1 MFRILVVDNGAI
13 DREMIRAVLTERLGE
28 LVEVLQAVGREDA
41 QSILSVQR
49 IDLLIAD
56 VPLSSATVKQL
67 ARQAR
72 SLNEGVSVI
81 LTSVKSGAQMAQLSV
96 RLGAR
101 GFLLKPFRREKLL
114 ELVCP
119 LVVESREQKSR
130 VEESRAAR
138 DKELC
143 LAALGSSIHECQ
155 YKKSLE
161 TAKEY
166 IDFLFRSNENMN
178 IIRGRTVEFVTGL
191 AALGENHSTEA
202 QSRLQ
207 TSLERFRLRF
217 DLQSSAFEV
226 SGVAEEMQ
234 NIIFAE
240 LESRQLYSG
249 DDLKKV
255 LNYIDRNIKRGVTLD
270 MAAAYV
276 GMSAS
281 YFSKFFKKY
290 MGVNFITYVTD
301 RKIEA
306 AKDMLINTD
315 RPVVN
320 IAYDLSYSE
329 TNYFSKTFKKKV
341 GVTPTEY
348 REQHLHGQGAKIG
361 G

>member
-13 DREMIRAVLTERLGE
+13 DREVIRSVLVERLGE
-28 LVEVLQAVGREDA
+28 IVEILQAAGREDA
-41 QSILSVQR
+41 QSILEAQR

-56 VPLSSATVKQL
+56 VPQSSALVKHLVRL
-67 ARQAR
+67 ARGM
-72 SLNEGVSVI
+72 NEKVGVI
-81 LTSVKSGAQMAQLSV
+81 LTSVKSGAKMAQLAV

-101 GFLLKPFRREKLL
+101 GYLLKPFRREKLL

-119 LVVESREQKSR
+119 LVVETSEQKSR
-130 VEESRAAR
+130 VEESRAEQDR
-138 DKELC
+138 QLC
-143 LAALGSSIHECQ
+143 LTAIGSSIHECQ

-166 IDFLFRSNENMN
+166 IDFLFRSNENIN
-178 IIRGRTVEFVTGL
+178 ITRSRTVEFITGL
-191 AALGENHSTEA
+191 ASLGEGHGSEV
-202 QSRLQ
+202 QQRLN

-226 SGVAEEMQ
+226 AGVAEEML

-281 YFSKFFKKY
+281 YFSKFFKKH

-306 AKDMLINTD
+306 AKDMLVNTD

-348 REQHLHGQGAKIG
+348 REQHLNPQGAKTG

>member
-13 DREMIRAVLTERLGE
+13 DRETIRSVLANRLGDI
-28 LVEVLQAVGREDA
+28 VEILQAAGREDA
-41 QSILSVQR
+41 QSILAVQR

-56 VPLSSATVKQL
+56 VPLSSAVVKHLVRL
-67 ARQAR
+67 ART
-72 SLNEGVSVI
+72 LNEKVGVI
-81 LTSVKSGAQMAQLSV
+81 LTSVKSGAEMAQLAV

-101 GFLLKPFRREKLL
+101 GYLLKPFRREKLL

-119 LVVESREQKSR
+119 LVVETSEQNSQ
-130 VEESRAAR
+130 VEESRAEHDR
-138 DKELC
+138 QLC
-143 LAALGSSIHECQ
+143 LAAIGSSIHECQ

-166 IDFLFRSNENMN
+166 IDYLFRSGENMN
-178 IIRGRTVEFVTGL
+178 IIRGRTVEFITGL
-191 AALGENHSTEA
+191 AALGEGHSSEV
-202 QSRLQ
+202 QKRL
-207 TSLERFRLRF
+207 SAALERFRLRF

-226 SGVAEEMQ
+226 TGVADEML
-234 NIIFAE
+234 NVIFTE

-306 AKDMLINTD
+306 AKDMLVNTD

-348 REQHLHGQGAKIG
+348 REQHLRGQTVKIG

>member
-13 DREMIRAVLTERLGE
+13 DREMIRRVLVERLGE
-28 LVEVLQAVGREDA
+28 IVEILQATGREDA
-41 QSILSVQR
+41 QNILAVQR

-56 VPLSSATVKQL
+56 VPLSSAVVKHLVRL
-67 ARQAR
+67 ARR
-72 SLNEGVSVI
+72 LNEKAGVI
-81 LTSVKSGAQMAQLSV
+81 LTSVKNGGEMAQLAV

-101 GFLLKPFRREKLL
+101 GYLLKPFRREKLL

-119 LVVESREQKSR
+119 MVVETSEMNSQ
-130 VEESRAAR
+130 VEESRAER
-138 DKELC
+138 DRKLC
-143 LAALGSSIHECQ
+143 LAAIGSSIHECQ

-178 IIRGRTVEFVTGL
+178 IIRGRTVEFITGL
-191 AALGENHSTEA
+191 AAMGEGHSSEA

-207 TSLERFRLRF
+207 TALERFRLRF
-217 DLQSSAFEV
+217 DLQSSSFEV
-226 SGVAEEMQ
+226 AGVAEEML
-234 NIIFAE
+234 NVIFAE

-270 MAAAYV
+270 MAAGYV

-306 AKDMLINTD
+306 AKDMLVNTD

-348 REQHLHGQGAKIG
+348 RERHLNAQEVKIG

>member
-13 DREMIRAVLTERLGE
+13 DREMIRMVLTDRLGE
-28 LVEVLQAVGREDA
+28 IIEILQATGREDA
-41 QSILSVQR
+41 QNILSVQR

-56 VPLSSATVKQL
+56 VPLSSAVVKHLVRL
-67 ARQAR
+67 ARN
-72 SLNEGVSVI
+72 LNENVGVI
-81 LTSVKSGAQMAQLSV
+81 LTSVKSGAEMA
-96 RLGAR
+96 RLADRLDAR
-101 GFLLKPFRREKLL
+101 GYLLKPFRREKLL

-119 LVVESREQKSR
+119 LVVETSEMNSR
-130 VEESRAAR
+130 VEESRAEQDR
-138 DKELC
+138 QLC
-143 LAALGSSIHECQ
+143 LAAIGSSIHECQ

-166 IDFLFRSNENMN
+166 IDFLFRSNENIN
-178 IIRGRTVEFVTGL
+178 IIRGRTVEFITGL
-191 AALGENHSTEA
+191 AALGEGHSPEA
-202 QSRLQ
+202 QQRLNAG
-207 TSLERFRLRF
+207 LERFRLRF

-226 SGVAEEMQ
+226 TGVADEML
-234 NIIFAE
+234 NVIFAE

-270 MAAAYV
+270 MAATYV

-306 AKDMLINTD
+306 AKDMLVNTD

-348 REQHLHGQGAKIG
+348 RERHLNAQEVKIG

>member
-13 DREMIRAVLTERLGE
+13 DREMIRLVLAERLGE
-28 LVEVLQAVGREDA
+28 IVEILQAVGREDA
-41 QSILSVQR
+41 QGILSVQR
-49 IDLLIAD
+49 VDLLIAD
-56 VPLSSATVKQL
+56 VPASSAWVKHL
-67 ARQAR
+67 VRLAR
-72 SLNEGVSVI
+72 SLNDKVGVI
-81 LTSVKSGAQMAQLSV
+81 LTSVKSGAEIAQLAV

-101 GFLLKPFRREKLL
+101 GYLLKPFRREKLL

-119 LVVESREQKSR
+119 LVVENREQNTQM
-130 VEESRAAR
+130 EEVRAER
-138 DKELC
+138 DRQLC
-143 LAALGSSIHECQ
+143 LAAIGSSIHECQ

-178 IIRGRTVEFVTGL
+178 IIRGRTVEFITGL
-191 AALGENHSTEA
+191 AALGEGHSQEV
-202 QSRLQ
+202 QQRLN

-226 SGVAEEMQ
+226 TGVADEML
-234 NIIFAE
+234 NVIFTE

-306 AKDMLINTD
+306 AKDMLVNTD

-348 REQHLHGQGAKIG
+348 REQHLNDQVVKIVG
-361 G
+361 

>member
-13 DREMIRAVLTERLGE
+13 DREMIRSVLAERLGDI
-28 LVEVLQAVGREDA
+28 VEILQAAGREDA

-49 IDLLIAD
+49 MDLLIAD
-56 VPLSSATVKQL
+56 VPLSSATVKHLVRL
-67 ARQAR
+67 ARG
-72 SLNEGVSVI
+72 LNEKVGII
-81 LTSVKSGAQMAQLSV
+81 LTSVKSGAEMAQLAV

-101 GFLLKPFRREKLL
+101 GYLLKPFRREKLL

-119 LVVESREQKSR
+119 MVMETREQKNK
-130 VEESRAAR
+130 VEETKAERER
-138 DKELC
+138 ELC
-143 LAALGSSIHECQ
+143 LAAIGSSIHECQ

-166 IDFLFRSNENMN
+166 IDFLFRSSENMN

-191 AALGENHSTEA
+191 AAMGEGHSSEV

-207 TSLERFRLRF
+207 TALERFRLRF
-217 DLQSSAFEV
+217 DLQSSSFEV
-226 SGVAEEMQ
+226 SGVVEEML
-234 NIIFAE
+234 NVIFAE

-290 MGVNFITYVTD
+290 VGVNFITYVTD

-306 AKDMLINTD
+306 AKDMLVNTD

-348 REQHLHGQGAKIG
+348 REQHLNGQGVKVG

>member
-13 DREMIRAVLTERLGE
+13 DREMIRRVLVERLGDI
-28 LVEVLQAVGREDA
+28 VEILQATGREDA
-41 QSILSVQR
+41 QNILSVQR

-56 VPLSSATVKQL
+56 VPLSSAVVKQL
-67 ARQAR
+67 VRLARG
-72 SLNEGVSVI
+72 LNEKVGVI
-81 LTSVKSGAQMAQLSV
+81 LTSVKSGGEMAQLAV

-119 LVVESREQKSR
+119 LVVETNEVNSQ
-130 VEESRAAR
+130 VEESRAER
-138 DKELC
+138 DRQLC
-143 LAALGSSIHECQ
+143 LAAIGSSIHECQ

-178 IIRGRTVEFVTGL
+178 IIRGRTVEFITGL
-191 AALGENHSTEA
+191 AALGDGHGEEV
-202 QSRLQ
+202 QQRLN
-207 TSLERFRLRF
+207 TALERFRLRF

-226 SGVAEEMQ
+226 AGVADEML
-234 NIIFAE
+234 NVIFTE

-306 AKDMLINTD
+306 AKDMLVNTD

-348 REQHLHGQGAKIG
+348 RERHLNAQGAKVG
-361 G
+361 S

>member
-13 DREMIRAVLTERLGE
+13 DREMIRQVLEDRLGNV
-28 LVEVLQAVGREDA
+28 VEILQSAGREDA
-41 QSILSVQR
+41 QSLLAVQR

-56 VPLSSATVKQL
+56 VPLSFAPIKHLVRL
-67 ARQAR
+67 AR
-72 SLNEGVSVI
+72 SLNDKVSVI
-81 LTSVKSGAQMAQLSV
+81 LTSVKPSAQMAPLAD
-96 RLGAR
+96 RLGAK
-101 GFLLKPFRREKLL
+101 GYLLKPFRREKLL

-119 LVVESREQKSR
+119 LVVENREQQ
-130 VEESRAAR
+130 SRAEETRAEQDR
-138 DKELC
+138 QLC
-143 LAALGSSIHECQ
+143 LAAIGSSIHECQ

-166 IDFLFRSNENMN
+166 IDFLFRSSENMN
-178 IIRGRTVEFVTGL
+178 IIRGRTVEFITGL
-191 AALGENHSTEA
+191 AVMGEGHGSEVQN
-202 QSRLQ
+202 RLNA
-207 TSLERFRLRF
+207 SLERFRLRF

-226 SGVAEEMQ
+226 AGVAEEML
-234 NIIFAE
+234 NVIFAE
-240 LESRQLYSG
+240 LENRQLYSG

-348 REQHLHGQGAKIG
+348 REQHLRGQGAKIG
-361 G
+361 V

>member
-13 DREMIRAVLTERLGE
+13 DREMIRAVLSDRLGDV
-28 LVEVLQAVGREDA
+28 VEILQAAGREDA
-41 QSILSVQR
+41 NHILKMQR

-56 VPLSSATVKQL
+56 VHVSSAMVKHL
-67 ARQAR
+67 VRLAR
-72 SLNEGVSVI
+72 SLNENAAVI
-81 LTSVKSGAQMAQLSV
+81 LTSVKSGAEMAQLAV
-96 RLGAR
+96 RLNAKGY
-101 GFLLKPFRREKLL
+101 LLKPFRREKLL

-119 LVVESREQKSR
+119 LVVESREQN
-130 VEESRAAR
+130 SRAAENRAER
-138 DKELC
+138 DRTLC
-143 LAALGSSIHECQ
+143 LAAIGSNIHECQ

-166 IDFLFRSNENMN
+166 IEFLFRSNENMN
-178 IIRGRTVEFVTGL
+178 IIRGRTVEFITGL
-191 AALGENHSTEA
+191 AALGENHSSEV
-202 QSRLQ
+202 QNRLQ
-207 TSLERFRLRF
+207 AGLERFRLRF

-226 SGVAEEMQ
+226 SGVAEEML

-306 AKDMLINTD
+306 AKDMLVNTD

-348 REQHLHGQGAKIG
+348 REQHLHGQMTKIG

>member
-1 MFRILVVDNGAI
+1 MFRILIVDNGAI
-13 DREMIRAVLTERLGE
+13 DREMIRAVLADRLGDI
-28 LVEVLQAVGREDA
+28 VEILQAAGREDA
-41 QSILSVQR
+41 QSILRVQR
-49 IDLLIAD
+49 VDLLIAD
-56 VPLSSATVKQL
+56 VPLSSATVKHLVRL
-67 ARQAR
+67 ARN
-72 SLNEGVSVI
+72 LNDKAAVI
-81 LTSVKSGAQMAQLSV
+81 LTSVKSGAELAQLAA
-96 RLGAR
+96 RLEAKGY
-101 GFLLKPFRREKLL
+101 LLKPFRREKLM

-119 LVVESREQKSR
+119 LVVENREQNSR
-130 VEESRAAR
+130 MEETRAER
-138 DKELC
+138 DRQLC
-143 LAALGSSIHECQ
+143 LAAIGSSIHECQ

-178 IIRGRTVEFVTGL
+178 IIRGRTVEFITGL
-191 AALGENHSTEA
+191 AALGEGHGGDV
-202 QSRLQ
+202 QQRLN
-207 TSLERFRLRF
+207 TGLERFRLRF

-226 SGVAEEMQ
+226 AGVAEEML
-234 NIIFAE
+234 NVIFAE

-306 AKDMLINTD
+306 AKDMLVNTD

-348 REQHLHGQGAKIG
+348 REQHLQGQVMKVG

>member
-13 DREMIRAVLTERLGE
+13 DREMIRMVLTDRLGE
-28 LVEVLQAVGREDA
+28 IVEILQATGREDA
-41 QSILSVQR
+41 QNILSVQR

-56 VPLSSATVKQL
+56 VPLSSAVVKHLVRL
-67 ARQAR
+67 ARN
-72 SLNEGVSVI
+72 LNEKVGVI
-81 LTSVKSGAQMAQLSV
+81 LTSVKSGAEMA
-96 RLGAR
+96 RLADRLDAR
-101 GFLLKPFRREKLL
+101 GYLLKPFRREKLL

-119 LVVESREQKSR
+119 LVVETSELNSQ
-130 VEESRAAR
+130 VEESRAER
-138 DKELC
+138 DRQLC
-143 LAALGSSIHECQ
+143 LAAIGSSIHECQ

-166 IDFLFRSNENMN
+166 IDFLFRSNENIN
-178 IIRGRTVEFVTGL
+178 IIRGRTVEFIAGL
-191 AALGENHSTEA
+191 AAMGESHGPEV
-202 QSRLQ
+202 QRRLNAG
-207 TSLERFRLRF
+207 LERFRLRF

-226 SGVAEEMQ
+226 TGVADEML
-234 NIIFAE
+234 NVIFTE

-290 MGVNFITYVTD
+290 TGVNFITYVTD

-348 REQHLHGQGAKIG
+348 RERHLNAQGVKIG

>member
-13 DREMIRAVLTERLGE
+13 DREVIRMVLADRLGDI
-28 LVEVLQAVGREDA
+28 VEILQAAGREDA

-49 IDLLIAD
+49 VDLLIVD
-56 VPLSSATVKQL
+56 VPLSSALVKHL
-67 ARQAR
+67 TRLAR
-72 SLNEGVSVI
+72 SLNEKVGII
-81 LTSVKSGAQMAQLSV
+81 LTSVKSSAEMAQLAV

-101 GFLLKPFRREKLL
+101 GYLLKPFRREKLL

-119 LVVESREQKSR
+119 MVVETSEQNSR
-130 VEESRAAR
+130 VEESRAEHDR
-138 DKELC
+138 QLC
-143 LAALGSSIHECQ
+143 LAAIGSSIHECQ

-178 IIRGRTVEFVTGL
+178 IIRGRTVEFISGL
-191 AALGENHSTEA
+191 AALGEGHGGEV
-202 QSRLQ
+202 QQRLNAG
-207 TSLERFRLRF
+207 LERFRLRF

-226 SGVAEEMQ
+226 AGVAEEML
-234 NIIFAE
+234 NVIFAE
-240 LESRQLYSG
+240 LENRQLYSG

-306 AKDMLINTD
+306 AKDMLVNTD

-348 REQHLHGQGAKIG
+348 RERHLKGHPVKIG

>member
-13 DREMIRAVLTERLGE
+13 DREMIRTALTDRLGDI
-28 LVEVLQAVGREDA
+28 VEILQAAGREDA
-41 QSILSVQR
+41 QGILAVQR
-49 IDLLIAD
+49 VDLLIAD
-56 VPLSSATVKQL
+56 VPLSSAFVKHL
-67 ARQAR
+67 VRLAR
-72 SLNEGVSVI
+72 SLNDTVSVI
-81 LTSVKSGAQMAQLSV
+81 LTSVKSGAEMARLAD

-101 GFLLKPFRREKLL
+101 GYLLKPFRREKLL

-119 LVVESREQKSR
+119 LVLENREQKSR
-130 VEESRAAR
+130 VEETRAEE
-138 DKELC
+138 DKKLC
-143 LAALGSSIHECQ
+143 LAAIGSYIHECQ

-178 IIRGRTVEFVTGL
+178 IIRGRTVEFITGL
-191 AALGENHSTEA
+191 AALGEGHGDEVL
-202 QSRLQ
+202 QRLNAA
-207 TSLERFRLRF
+207 LERFRLRF

-226 SGVAEEMQ
+226 AGVAEEML

-240 LESRQLYSG
+240 LENRQLYSG

-270 MAAAYV
+270 MAATYV

-306 AKDMLINTD
+306 AKDMLVNTD

-348 REQHLHGQGAKIG
+348 REQHLNGQVLKDDG
-361 G
+361 

>member
-13 DREMIRAVLTERLGE
+13 DREVIRAVIADRLGDI
-28 LVEVLQAVGREDA
+28 VEILQAAGREDA
-41 QSILSVQR
+41 NNILKMQR

-56 VPLSSATVKQL
+56 VPVSSATVKHLVRL
-67 ARQAR
+67 ARNM
-72 SLNEGVSVI
+72 NESASVI
-81 LTSVKSGAQMAQLSV
+81 LTSVKSGAEMAQLAV
-96 RLGAR
+96 RLNAR
-101 GFLLKPFRREKLL
+101 GYLLKPFRREKLL

-119 LVVESREQKSR
+119 LVVESREQKSK
-130 VEESRAAR
+130 VDESRAEQDR
-138 DKELC
+138 ELC
-143 LAALGSSIHECQ
+143 LAAIGSSIHECQ

-166 IDFLFRSNENMN
+166 IDFLFRSNENVN
-178 IIRGRTVEFVTGL
+178 IIRSRTVEFMTGL
-191 AALGENHSTEA
+191 AAMGESHSSEA
-202 QSRLQ
+202 QNRLQ
-207 TSLERFRLRF
+207 ASLERFRLRF

-226 SGVAEEMQ
+226 TGVAEEML

-348 REQHLHGQGAKIG
+348 REQHLHGQAVKIG

>member
-1 MFRILVVDNGAI
+1 
-13 DREMIRAVLTERLGE
+13 
-28 LVEVLQAVGREDA
+28 
-41 QSILSVQR
+41 
-49 IDLLIAD
+49 
-56 VPLSSATVKQL
+56 
-67 ARQAR
+67 
-72 SLNEGVSVI
+72 
-81 LTSVKSGAQMAQLSV
+81 
-96 RLGAR
+96 
-101 GFLLKPFRREKLL
+101 
-114 ELVCP
+114 VCP
-119 LVVESREQKSR
+119 LVVETSEMNSR
-130 VEESRAAR
+130 VEESRAER
-138 DKELC
+138 DRQLC
-143 LAALGSSIHECQ
+143 LAAIGSSIHECQ

-166 IDFLFRSNENMN
+166 IDFLFRSNENIN
-178 IIRGRTVEFVTGL
+178 IIRGRTVEFITGL
-191 AALGENHSTEA
+191 TALGEGHSPEA
-202 QSRLQ
+202 QQRLNAG
-207 TSLERFRLRF
+207 LERFRLRF

-226 SGVAEEMQ
+226 AGVADEML
-234 NIIFAE
+234 NVIFTE

-306 AKDMLINTD
+306 AKDMLVNTD

-348 REQHLHGQGAKIG
+348 RERHLNAQGAKVG
-361 G
+361 S

>member
-1 MFRILVVDNGAI
+1 MFRILIVDNGAV
-13 DREMIRAVLTERLGE
+13 DREMIRMVLTERLGDV
-28 LVEVLQAVGREDA
+28 VEILQAPGRRDA
-41 QSILSVQR
+41 QSILMTQR

-56 VPLSSATVKQL
+56 VPLSSTLVKQL
-67 ARQAR
+67 VRLAR
-72 SLNEGVSVI
+72 SQNDKASVI
-81 LTSVKSGAQMAQLSV
+81 LTSVKSGGQMAQLAV
-96 RLGAR
+96 QLGAR
-101 GFLLKPFRREKLL
+101 GYLLKPFRREKLL

-119 LVVESREQKSR
+119 LVVETRELTSQA
-130 VEESRAAR
+130 EETRAEKDR
-138 DKELC
+138 QLC
-143 LAALGSSIHECQ
+143 LAAIGSSIHECQ

-166 IDFLFRSNENMN
+166 IDFLFRSSENMN

-191 AALGENHSTEA
+191 VSLGEGHGSEV
-202 QSRLQ
+202 QQRLNAG
-207 TSLERFRLRF
+207 LERFRLRF

-226 SGVAEEMQ
+226 AGVAEEML

-290 MGVNFITYVTD
+290 MGINFITYVTD

-348 REQHLHGQGAKIG
+348 REQHLNGQVAKTG

>member
-1 MFRILVVDNGAI
+1 MFRILVVDNGAV
-13 DREMIRAVLTERLGE
+13 DREMIRRVLSDRLGE
-28 LVEVLQAVGREDA
+28 LVEILQAAGREDA
-41 QSILSVQR
+41 QGILSVQR

-56 VPLSSATVKQL
+56 VPRSSALVKHL
-67 ARQAR
+67 VRLAR
-72 SLNEGVSVI
+72 SLNDKASVI
-81 LTSVKSGAQMAQLSV
+81 LTSVKSGGEMAQLAD

-101 GFLLKPFRREKLL
+101 GYLLKPFRREKLL
-114 ELVCP
+114 ELVSP
-119 LVVESREQKSR
+119 LVLESREQKSKL
-130 VEESRAAR
+130 EQTRAEQDR
-138 DKELC
+138 KLC
-143 LAALGSSIHECQ
+143 LAAIGSSIHECQ

-178 IIRGRTVEFVTGL
+178 IIRGRTVEFITGL
-191 AALGENHSTEA
+191 AALGEGHSDEV
-202 QSRLQ
+202 QNRLNAG
-207 TSLERFRLRF
+207 LERFRLRF

-226 SGVAEEMQ
+226 AGVAEEML

-290 MGVNFITYVTD
+290 MSVNFITYVTD

-348 REQHLHGQGAKIG
+348 RERHLNGQAARSG

>member
-13 DREMIRAVLTERLGE
+13 DREVIRSVLVDRLGDI
-28 LVEVLQAVGREDA
+28 VEILQAAGREDA
-41 QSILSVQR
+41 QSILRVQR

-56 VPLSSATVKQL
+56 VPLSSATVKHL
-67 ARQAR
+67 ARLAR
-72 SLNEGVSVI
+72 NLNSKAAVI
-81 LTSVKSGAQMAQLSV
+81 LTSVKAGAEMAQLAA
-96 RLGAR
+96 RLEAKGY
-101 GFLLKPFRREKLL
+101 LLKPFRREKLL

-119 LVVESREQKSR
+119 LVVENREQKSR
-130 VEESRAAR
+130 VEENRAEQDR
-138 DKELC
+138 QLC
-143 LAALGSSIHECQ
+143 LAAIGSSVHECQ

-178 IIRGRTVEFVTGL
+178 IIRGRTVEFMTGL

-226 SGVAEEMQ
+226 SGVAEEML

>member
-13 DREMIRAVLTERLGE
+13 DREMIRMVLADRLGE
-28 LVEVLQAVGREDA
+28 IVEIIQAVGAEDA
-41 QSILSVQR
+41 QRVLSVQR

-56 VPLSSATVKQL
+56 VPLSFAPVKHLVRL
-67 ARQAR
+67 ARNR
-72 SLNEGVSVI
+72 NEKVGIV
-81 LTSVKSGAQMAQLSV
+81 LTSVKPSGEMAQLSA
-96 RLGAR
+96 RLGAS
-101 GFLLKPFRREKLL
+101 GYLLKPFRREKLL

-119 LVVESREQKSR
+119 LVVENKEQRNR
-130 VEESRAAR
+130 VEESRAEQDR
-138 DKELC
+138 QLC
-143 LAALGSSIHECQ
+143 LAAIGSSIHECQ

-178 IIRGRTVEFVTGL
+178 IIRGRTVEFISGL
-191 AALGENHSTEA
+191 AALGEGHSSEVR
-202 QSRLQ
+202 QRLNAG
-207 TSLERFRLRF
+207 LERFRLRF

-226 SGVAEEMQ
+226 AGVAEEML
-234 NIIFAE
+234 NIIFTE
-240 LESRQLYSG
+240 LENRQLYSG

-270 MAAAYV
+270 MAAGYV

-306 AKDMLINTD
+306 AKDMLVNTD

-348 REQHLHGQGAKIG
+348 REQHLNAQAAKIG

>member
-13 DREMIRAVLTERLGE
+13 DRDMIRAVLAERLGE
-28 LVEVLQAVGREDA
+28 MVEILQSAGYEDA
-41 QSILSVQR
+41 QMVLSGQR
-49 IDLLIAD
+49 IDLLIVD
-56 VPLSSATVKQL
+56 VPLSSAYVKHLVRL
-67 ARQAR
+67 AR
-72 SLNEGVSVI
+72 SVNERVKVI
-81 LTSVKSGAQMAQLSV
+81 LTSVKSGAEMARLSDCV
-96 RLGAR
+96 RAR
-101 GFLLKPFRREKLL
+101 YLLKPFRREKLL
-114 ELVCP
+114 EMVCP
-119 LVVESREQKSR
+119 MVLESREQESK
-130 VEESRAAR
+130 VEEVQAERAR
-138 DKELC
+138 QVC
-143 LAALGSSIHECQ
+143 LNAIGSSIHDCQ

-178 IIRGRTVEFVTGL
+178 IIRGRTVEFIAGL
-191 AALGENHSTEA
+191 AALGEGHSEEVCK
-202 QSRLQ
+202 RLDAG
-207 TSLERFRLRF
+207 LERFRLRF

-226 SGVAEEMQ
+226 AGVAEEML
-234 NIIFAE
+234 NIIFTE

-255 LNYIDRNIKRGVTLD
+255 LNYIDRNIKRGVSLD

-306 AKDMLINTD
+306 AKDMLVNTD

-348 REQHLHGQGAKIG
+348 REQHLNAQAAKAG
-361 G
+361 R

>member
-13 DREMIRAVLTERLGE
+13 DREMTRSVLADRLGDV
-28 LVEVLQAVGREDA
+28 VEILQAAGREDA
-41 QSILSVQR
+41 QGILSVQR
-49 IDLLIAD
+49 VDLLLAD
-56 VPLSSATVKQL
+56 VPLSSAPVKHL
-67 ARQAR
+67 VRLAR
-72 SLNEGVSVI
+72 SLNDKVSVI
-81 LTSVKSGAQMAQLSV
+81 LTSVKSGAEMARLAD

-101 GFLLKPFRREKLL
+101 GYLLKPFRREKLL

-119 LVVESREQKSR
+119 LVLENREQNSLA
-130 VEESRAAR
+130 EETRAEKDR
-138 DKELC
+138 TLC
-143 LAALGSSIHECQ
+143 LASIGSHIHECQ
-155 YKKSLE
+155 YKKSIE

-178 IIRGRTVEFVTGL
+178 IIRGRTVEFITGL
-191 AALGENHSTEA
+191 AAMGEGHGNEV
-202 QSRLQ
+202 QQRLNAA
-207 TSLERFRLRF
+207 LERFRLRF

-226 SGVAEEMQ
+226 AGVAEEML

-270 MAAAYV
+270 MAATYV

-306 AKDMLINTD
+306 AKDMLVNTD

-348 REQHLHGQGAKIG
+348 REQHLNGQVVKIG

>member
-1 MFRILVVDNGAI
+1 MFRILVVDSGAI
-13 DREMIRAVLTERLGE
+13 DREMIRAVLAQRLGDA
-28 LVEVLQAVGREDA
+28 VEISQAVGREDA
-41 QSILSVQR
+41 RSIMEEQK

-56 VPLSSATVKQL
+56 VSLSSAFVKPLIQT
-67 ARQAR
+67 AR
-72 SLNEGVSVI
+72 SLNDKVNII
-81 LTSVKSGAQMAQLSV
+81 LTSVKSGAEMAQLSV
-96 RLGAR
+96 QLGVR
-101 GFLLKPFRREKLL
+101 GYLLKPFRREKLL
-114 ELVCP
+114 EMVCP
-119 LVVESREQKSR
+119 MVIETTQEN
-130 VEESRAAR
+130 SRAEEAR
-138 DKELC
+138 AERDRQLC
-143 LAALGSSIHECQ
+143 LTAIGGSIRECQ
-155 YKKSLE
+155 YKKSIE

-166 IDFLFRSNENMN
+166 IDFLFRSSDNVGVVQ
-178 IIRGRTVEFVTGL
+178 GRAVEFIAGL
-191 AALGENHSTEA
+191 AALGVGHGDVVH
-202 QSRLQ
+202 QRLNAG
-207 TSLERFRLRF
+207 LERFRLRF

-226 SGVAEEMQ
+226 AGVAEEML

-270 MAAAYV
+270 MAATYV

-290 MGVNFITYVTD
+290 MGINFITYVTD

-306 AKDMLINTD
+306 AKDMLEHTD
-315 RPVVN
+315 RPVIN

-348 REQHLHGQGAKIG
+348 REQHLNGQGAG
-361 G
+361 EV

>member
-13 DREMIRAVLTERLGE
+13 DREMIRAVLTDRLGDI
-28 LVEVLQAVGREDA
+28 VEVLQAAGREDA
-41 QSILSVQR
+41 QRILKVQR

-56 VPLSSATVKQL
+56 VPLSSALVKHLVRL
-67 ARQAR
+67 ARSMNEQA
-72 SLNEGVSVI
+72 GVI
-81 LTSVKSGAQMAQLSV
+81 LTSVKSGAEMAQLSV

-101 GFLLKPFRREKLL
+101 GYLLKPFRREKLL

-119 LVVESREQKSR
+119 MVVECREQHNKL
-130 VEESRAAR
+130 EETRAER
-138 DKELC
+138 DRELC
-143 LAALGSSIHECQ
+143 LAAIGSSIHECQ

-166 IDFLFRSNENMN
+166 IDFLFRSSENMN
-178 IIRGRTVEFVTGL
+178 IIRGRTVEFITGL
-191 AALGENHSTEA
+191 AALGEGHSTEV
-202 QSRLQ
+202 QNRLKAV
-207 TSLERFRLRF
+207 LERFRLRF
-217 DLQSSAFEV
+217 DLQSSSFEV
-226 SGVAEEMQ
+226 AGVAEEML
-234 NIIFAE
+234 NVIFAE

-348 REQHLHGQGAKIG
+348 REKHLNGQVSKTG

>member
-13 DREMIRAVLTERLGE
+13 DREMIRVILEDRLGDI
-28 LVEVLQAVGREDA
+28 VEILQAAGREDA
-41 QSILSVQR
+41 QSILRVQR

-56 VPLSSATVKQL
+56 VPLSSATVKYLVRL
-67 ARQAR
+67 ARN
-72 SLNEGVSVI
+72 LNDKVDVV
-81 LTSVKSGAQMAQLSV
+81 LTSVKTGAEMAQLTM
-96 RLGAR
+96 RLEAR
-101 GFLLKPFRREKLL
+101 GYLLKPFRREKLL

-119 LVVESREQKSR
+119 LVVENREQKSK
-130 VEESRAAR
+130 VEETRAER
-138 DKELC
+138 DRALC
-143 LAALGSSIHECQ
+143 LAAIGNSIHDCQ

-178 IIRGRTVEFVTGL
+178 IIRGRTVEFITGL
-191 AALGENHSTEA
+191 SAMGEGHSDEVKN
-202 QSRLQ
+202 RLNAG
-207 TSLERFRLRF
+207 LERFRLRF
-217 DLQSSAFEV
+217 DLQGSAFEV
-226 SGVAEEMQ
+226 AGVAEEML
-234 NIIFAE
+234 NVIFAE

-306 AKDMLINTD
+306 AKDMLVNTD

-348 REQHLHGQGAKIG
+348 REQHLHGQMAKIG

>member
-13 DREMIRAVLTERLGE
+13 DREMSRMVLTDRLGDIIAI
-28 LVEVLQAVGREDA
+28 LQATGREDA
-41 QSILSVQR
+41 QNILAVQR

-56 VPLSSATVKQL
+56 VPLSSAVVKHLVRL
-67 ARQAR
+67 ARN
-72 SLNEGVSVI
+72 LNEKVGVI
-81 LTSVKSGAQMAQLSV
+81 LTSVKSGAEMAQLAV

-101 GFLLKPFRREKLL
+101 GYLLKPFRREKLL

-119 LVVESREQKSR
+119 LVVETSEMNSQ
-130 VEESRAAR
+130 VEESRAER
-138 DKELC
+138 DRQLC
-143 LAALGSSIHECQ
+143 LAAIGSSIHECQ

-166 IDFLFRSNENMN
+166 IDFLFRSNENIN
-178 IIRGRTVEFVTGL
+178 IIRGRTVEFITGL
-191 AALGENHSTEA
+191 AALGEGHSPEA
-202 QSRLQ
+202 QQRLNAG
-207 TSLERFRLRF
+207 LERFRLRF

-226 SGVAEEMQ
+226 TGVADEML
-234 NIIFAE
+234 NVIFTE
-240 LESRQLYSG
+240 LETRQLYSG

-270 MAAAYV
+270 MAATYV

-306 AKDMLINTD
+306 AKDMLVNTD

-348 REQHLHGQGAKIG
+348 RERHLNAQGVKIG

>member
-13 DREMIRAVLTERLGE
+13 DREVIRSILAERLGE
-28 LVEVLQAVGREDA
+28 IVEILQAAGREDA
-41 QSILSVQR
+41 RSILSAQR

-56 VPLSSATVKQL
+56 VPLSSAWVKQL
-67 ARQAR
+67 VRLAR
-72 SLNEGVSVI
+72 SMNDKVSVI
-81 LTSVKSGAQMAQLSV
+81 LTSVKSGAEMAQLSV

-101 GFLLKPFRREKLL
+101 GYLLKPFRREKLL
-114 ELVCP
+114 EMVCP
-119 LVVESREQKSR
+119 LVVETREQNNK
-130 VEESRAAR
+130 VMETRAEQ
-138 DKELC
+138 DKNIC
-143 LAALGSSIHECQ
+143 LAAIGNSIHECQ

-166 IDFLFRSNENMN
+166 IDFLFHSNENMN
-178 IIRGRTVEFVTGL
+178 IIRGRTVEFITGL
-191 AALGENHSTEA
+191 AALGESNSEEA
-202 QSRLQ
+202 QQRLNA
-207 TSLERFRLRF
+207 TLERFRLRF

-226 SGVAEEMQ
+226 AGVAEEML

-240 LESRQLYSG
+240 LESLQLYSG

-255 LNYIDRNIKRGVTLD
+255 LNYIDRNIKRGVSLD

-306 AKDMLINTD
+306 AKDMLVNTD

-348 REQHLHGQGAKIG
+348 REQHLQKQAAKSG
-361 G
+361 R

>member
-13 DREMIRAVLTERLGE
+13 DRELVRSVLKDRLGDI
-28 LVEVLQAVGREDA
+28 VEILQAAGWEDA
-41 QSILSVQR
+41 QRVLSVQR

-56 VPLSSATVKQL
+56 VPLPSAAVKQL
-67 ARQAR
+67 VRLAR
-72 SLNEGVSVI
+72 SLNEKAGVI
-81 LTSVKSGAQMAQLSV
+81 LTSVKTGAEMAQLAV

-101 GFLLKPFRREKLL
+101 GYLLKPFRRERLL

-119 LVVESREQKSR
+119 LVVETREQNNK
-130 VEESRAAR
+130 VEETRAER
-138 DKELC
+138 HRELC
-143 LAALGSSIHECQ
+143 LAAIGSCIHECQ

-166 IDFLFRSNENMN
+166 IDFLFRSSENMN
-178 IIRGRTVEFVTGL
+178 IIRGRTVEFITGL
-191 AALGENHSTEA
+191 AALGEGHSSNVQA
-202 QSRLQ
+202 RLQ
-207 TSLERFRLRF
+207 AGLERFRLRF
-217 DLQSSAFEV
+217 DLQSSSFEV
-226 SGVAEEMQ
+226 AGVAEEML
-234 NIIFAE
+234 NVIFAE

-290 MGVNFITYVTD
+290 TGVNFITYVTD

-306 AKDMLINTD
+306 AKDMLLNTD

-348 REQHLHGQGAKIG
+348 REQHLKGQGVKIG

>member
-13 DREMIRAVLTERLGE
+13 DREMIRAVLTERLGNV
-28 LVEVLQAVGREDA
+28 VEILQAVGREDA
-41 QSILSVQR
+41 NHILKVQR

-56 VPLSSATVKQL
+56 VPVSSATVKHL
-67 ARQAR
+67 ARLAR
-72 SLNEGVSVI
+72 SMNENASVI
-81 LTSVKSGAQMAQLSV
+81 LTSVKPGAEMAQLAV
-96 RLGAR
+96 RLDAR
-101 GFLLKPFRREKLL
+101 GYLLKPFRREKLL

-119 LVVESREQKSR
+119 LVVESREQRSKVEETR
-130 VEESRAAR
+130 VER
-138 DKELC
+138 DRELC
-143 LAALGSSIHECQ
+143 LAAIGSSIHECQ

-178 IIRGRTVEFVTGL
+178 IIRGRTVEFMTGL
-191 AALGENHSTEA
+191 AALGKSHSAEV

-207 TSLERFRLRF
+207 AGLERFRLRF

-226 SGVAEEMQ
+226 AVVAEEML

-306 AKDMLINTD
+306 AKDMLVNTD

-348 REQHLHGQGAKIG
+348 REQHLQDQVAKIG

>member
-1 MFRILVVDNGAI
+1 MYRILVVDNGAI
-13 DREMIRAVLTERLGE
+13 DREMIRSVLTDRLGDV
-28 LVEVLQAVGREDA
+28 VEILQAAGPEEA
-41 QSILSVQR
+41 QNILSVQR

-56 VPLSSATVKQL
+56 VPLSSVSVKHLVRL
-67 ARQAR
+67 ARR
-72 SLNEGVSVI
+72 MNDKVSVI
-81 LTSVKSGAQMAQLSV
+81 FTSVKSGAQMARLAD

-101 GFLLKPFRREKLL
+101 GYLLKPFCREKLL
-114 ELVCP
+114 ELVSP
-119 LVVESREQKSR
+119 LVLENREQKSR
-130 VEESRAAR
+130 VEETRAEKDR
-138 DKELC
+138 KLC
-143 LAALGSSIHECQ
+143 LAAIGNNIHDCQ

-178 IIRGRTVEFVTGL
+178 IIRGRTVEFISGL
-191 AALGENHSTEA
+191 ATLGEGHSSEV
-202 QSRLQ
+202 QQRLN
-207 TSLERFRLRF
+207 TALERFRLRF

-226 SGVAEEMQ
+226 AGVTEEML

-270 MAAAYV
+270 MAATYV

-306 AKDMLINTD
+306 AKDMLVNTD

-348 REQHLHGQGAKIG
+348 REQHLNNQMGKIG

>member
-13 DREMIRAVLTERLGE
+13 DREMIRMVLVERLGDI
-28 LVEVLQAVGREDA
+28 VEVLQAAGREDA
-41 QSILSVQR
+41 QSILAVQR

-56 VPLSSATVKQL
+56 VPLSSALVKHMVRL
-67 ARQAR
+67 AR
-72 SLNEGVSVI
+72 SLNDKASVI
-81 LTSVKSGAQMAQLSV
+81 LTSVKSGAEMAQLAV

-101 GFLLKPFRREKLL
+101 GYLLKPFRREKLL

-119 LVVESREQKSR
+119 LVLESREQKSR
-130 VEESRAAR
+130 VEETRAEKDR
-138 DKELC
+138 QLC
-143 LAALGSSIHECQ
+143 LAAIGSSIHECQ

-178 IIRGRTVEFVTGL
+178 IIRGRTVEFITAL
-191 AALGENHSTEA
+191 AALGEGHGVEVHN
-202 QSRLQ
+202 RLNAG
-207 TSLERFRLRF
+207 LERFRLRF

-226 SGVAEEMQ
+226 AGVAEEML

-306 AKDMLINTD
+306 AKDMLLHTD

-348 REQHLHGQGAKIG
+348 RERHLNGQAAKIG

>member
-13 DREMIRAVLTERLGE
+13 DREVIRSVLADRLGDI
-28 LVEVLQAVGREDA
+28 VEILQAASREDA
-41 QSILSVQR
+41 QNLLSMQR
-49 IDLLIAD
+49 MDLLIAD
-56 VPLSSATVKQL
+56 VHLSSAPVKHL
-67 ARQAR
+67 VRLAR
-72 SLNEGVSVI
+72 SLNEKVGVI
-81 LTSVKSGAQMAQLSV
+81 LTSVKSGAEMAQLAA
-96 RLGAR
+96 RLEAKGY
-101 GFLLKPFRREKLL
+101 LLKPYRREKLL

-119 LVVESREQKSR
+119 MVLENREQKSR
-130 VEESRAAR
+130 VEETRAEQDR
-138 DKELC
+138 ELC
-143 LAALGSSIHECQ
+143 LAAIGSAIHECQ
-155 YKKSLE
+155 YKKSIE

-178 IIRGRTVEFVTGL
+178 IIRGRTVEFITGL
-191 AALGENHSTEA
+191 AALGEDHSSEV
-202 QSRLQ
+202 QQRLN

-217 DLQSSAFEV
+217 DLQSSSFEV
-226 SGVAEEMQ
+226 AGVAEEML

-290 MGVNFITYVTD
+290 VGVNFITYVTD

-306 AKDMLINTD
+306 AKDMLVNTD

-348 REQHLHGQGAKIG
+348 REQHLNGLVKVG

>member
-1 MFRILVVDNGAI
+1 MFRILVVDNGAV
-13 DREMIRAVLTERLGE
+13 DREMIRRILSDRLGE
-28 LVEVLQAVGREDA
+28 LVEILQAAGREDA
-41 QSILSVQR
+41 QGILSAQR

-56 VPLSSATVKQL
+56 VPRSSALVKHL
-67 ARQAR
+67 VRLAR
-72 SLNEGVSVI
+72 SLNDKASVI
-81 LTSVKSGAQMAQLSV
+81 LTSVKSGGEMAQLAD

-101 GFLLKPFRREKLL
+101 GYLLKPFRREKLL
-114 ELVCP
+114 ELVNP
-119 LVVESREQKSR
+119 LVLESREQKSK
-130 VEESRAAR
+130 VEQTRAEQDR
-138 DKELC
+138 KLC
-143 LAALGSSIHECQ
+143 LAAIGSSIHECQ

-178 IIRGRTVEFVTGL
+178 IIRGRTVEFISGL
-191 AALGENHSTEA
+191 ATLGEGHSSEV
-202 QSRLQ
+202 QQRLN
-207 TSLERFRLRF
+207 TALERFRLRF

-226 SGVAEEMQ
+226 AGVTEEML

-270 MAAAYV
+270 MAATYV

-306 AKDMLINTD
+306 AKDMLVNTD

-348 REQHLHGQGAKIG
+348 REQHLNNQMGKIG

>member
-13 DREMIRAVLTERLGE
+13 DRELIRAVLVDRLGDI
-28 LVEVLQAVGREDA
+28 VEILQAAGREDA
-41 QSILSVQR
+41 QSILRIQR

-56 VPLSSATVKQL
+56 VPLSSAMVKHLVRL
-67 ARQAR
+67 ARN
-72 SLNEGVSVI
+72 LNSKAAVI
-81 LTSVKSGAQMAQLSV
+81 LTSVKAGAEMAQLAA
-96 RLGAR
+96 RLEAKGY
-101 GFLLKPFRREKLL
+101 LLKPFRREKLL

-119 LVVESREQKSR
+119 MVVETSEQNSR
-130 VEESRAAR
+130 VEESRAEHDR
-138 DKELC
+138 QLC
-143 LAALGSSIHECQ
+143 LAAIGSSIHECQ

-166 IDFLFRSNENMN
+166 IDFLFRSSENMN

-191 AALGENHSTEA
+191 AAMGEGHSSEV
-202 QSRLQ
+202 QQRLN
-207 TSLERFRLRF
+207 TVLERVRLRF

-226 SGVAEEMQ
+226 AGVAEEML
-234 NIIFAE
+234 NVIFAE

-306 AKDMLINTD
+306 AKDMLVNTD

-348 REQHLHGQGAKIG
+348 REQHLQSQVMKVG

>member
-1 MFRILVVDNGAI
+1 MFRILVVDSGAI
-13 DREMIRAVLTERLGE
+13 DRDMIRAVLARRLGNA
-28 LVEVLQAVGREDA
+28 VEILQAVGQEDA
-41 QSILSVQR
+41 QTVMETQQV
-49 IDLLIAD
+49 DLLIAD
-56 VPLSSATVKQL
+56 VPLSVAFVKHL
-67 ARQAR
+67 VRVAR
-72 SLNEGVSVI
+72 SLNDRVNVI
-81 LTSVKSGAQMAQLSV
+81 LTSVKSGAEMAQLSV
-96 RLGAR
+96 QLDAR
-101 GFLLKPFRREKLL
+101 GYLLKPFRQEKLL

-119 LVVESREQKSR
+119 MVLESRE
-130 VEESRAAR
+130 ENSRAEEAR
-138 DKELC
+138 AKRDRELC
-143 LAALGSSIHECQ
+143 LTAIGSSVRECQ

-166 IDFLFRSNENMN
+166 IDFLFRSNDNVSV
-178 IIRGRTVEFVTGL
+178 IRGRAVEFIAGL
-191 AALGENHSTEA
+191 AALGVGHGDEVH
-202 QSRLQ
+202 QRLNAV
-207 TSLERFRLRF
+207 LERFRLRF
-217 DLQSSAFEV
+217 DLQSSSFEV
-226 SGVAEEMQ
+226 SGVAEEML

-240 LESRQLYSG
+240 LENRQLYSG

-270 MAAAYV
+270 MAATYV

-290 MGVNFITYVTD
+290 MGINFITYVTD

-306 AKDMLINTD
+306 AKDMLENTD
-315 RPVVN
+315 RPVIN

-348 REQHLHGQGAKIG
+348 REQHLNRQGARAG

>member
-1 MFRILVVDNGAI
+1 M
-13 DREMIRAVLTERLGE
+13 
-28 LVEVLQAVGREDA
+28 
-41 QSILSVQR
+41 
-49 IDLLIAD
+49 
-56 VPLSSATVKQL
+56 
-67 ARQAR
+67 
-72 SLNEGVSVI
+72 LNV
-81 LTSVKSGAQMAQLSV
+81 
-96 RLGAR
+96 
-101 GFLLKPFRREKLL
+101 
-114 ELVCP
+114 
-119 LVVESREQKSR
+119 
-130 VEESRAAR
+130 
-138 DKELC
+138 
-143 LAALGSSIHECQ
+143 
-155 YKKSLE
+155 
-161 TAKEY
+161 
-166 IDFLFRSNENMN
+166 
-178 IIRGRTVEFVTGL
+178 
-191 AALGENHSTEA
+191 
-202 QSRLQ
+202 
-207 TSLERFRLRF
+207 
-217 DLQSSAFEV
+217 
-226 SGVAEEMQ
+226 
-234 NIIFAE
+234 IFAE

-348 REQHLHGQGAKIG
+348 REQHLHGQMTKIG

>member
-13 DREMIRAVLTERLGE
+13 DREMIRAVLVERLGE
-28 LVEVLQAVGREDA
+28 IVEVLQAAGQEDA
-41 QSILSVQR
+41 QNILSAQR

-56 VPLSSATVKQL
+56 VPLASAPVKHL
-67 ARQAR
+67 VRLAR
-72 SLNEGVSVI
+72 SLNDKAALI
-81 LTSVKSGAQMAQLSV
+81 LTSVRSGAKMAQLAA
-96 RLGAR
+96 RLDAR
-101 GFLLKPFRREKLL
+101 GYLLKPFRREKLL

-119 LVVESREQKSR
+119 LVLETNEQNSR
-130 VEESRAAR
+130 VEQSQAEKAR
-138 DKELC
+138 QLC
-143 LAALGSSIHECQ
+143 LAAIGSNIHECQ

-166 IDFLFRSNENMN
+166 IDFLFRSNENIN
-178 IIRGRTVEFVTGL
+178 ITRSRTVEFITGL
-191 AALGENHSTEA
+191 AALGDDHSSEV
-202 QSRLQ
+202 QQRLNAA
-207 TSLERFRLRF
+207 LERFRLRF

-226 SGVAEEMQ
+226 AGVAEEML

-255 LNYIDRNIKRGVTLD
+255 LNYIDRNIKRGVSLD

-306 AKDMLINTD
+306 AKDMLVNTD

-348 REQHLHGQGAKIG
+348 REQHLNRQTVKTG

>member
-13 DREMIRAVLTERLGE
+13 DRELVRAVLTERLGDM
-28 LVEVLQAVGREDA
+28 VEVLQAAGREDA
-41 QSILSVQR
+41 QRILAAQR
-49 IDLLIAD
+49 MDLLIAD
-56 VPLSSATVKQL
+56 VPLSSTLVKQL
-67 ARQAR
+67 VRLAR
-72 SLNEGVSVI
+72 SMNEKVGVI
-81 LTSVKSGAQMAQLSV
+81 LTSVKSGAEMAQLTV
-96 RLGAR
+96 RLGA
-101 GFLLKPFRREKLL
+101 GGYLLKPYRREKLL

-119 LVVESREQKSR
+119 MVLETKEQTNQAA
-130 VEESRAAR
+130 ETRAEQDR
-138 DKELC
+138 KLC
-143 LAALGSSIHECQ
+143 LAAIGSSIHECQ

-178 IIRGRTVEFVTGL
+178 IIRGRTVEFITGL
-191 AALGENHSTEA
+191 AALGESHSSEV
-202 QSRLQ
+202 QNRLNAG
-207 TSLERFRLRF
+207 LERFRLRF

-226 SGVAEEMQ
+226 AGVAEEML
-234 NIIFAE
+234 NVIFTE

-290 MGVNFITYVTD
+290 MGINFITYVTD

-306 AKDMLINTD
+306 AKEMLVNTD

-348 REQHLHGQGAKIG
+348 REQHLNGQVSRLG
-361 G
+361 